1 MKSLILGD
9 CDHLIKFILFG
20 DEANNKNG
28 SKEKEDKR
36 QEEIEVRHI
45 PRNKLWPGKTFVKGD
60 DLDFDRKEN
69 SLTLKD
75 HEELKDHED
84 ITPEN
89 DMELAIYH
97 CKGRFNLVQMSFI
110 YNN

>member
-28 SKEKEDKR
+28 SKEKEDKK

-45 PRNKLWPGKTFVKGD
+45 PRNKLWPGEKFVGD
-60 DLDFDRKEN
+60 DELNFDTKDNWLFSNEN
-69 SLTLKD
+69 IK
-75 HEELKDHED
+75 
-84 ITPEN
+84 PEN

-97 CKGRFNLVQMSFI
+97 CKGNFNLWRNIV